1 MEVWVLYFWIVF
13 ANGQQAIMEN
23 NDRFTTKSSCYLV
36 AQEKAESLQIE
47 LWQTTGI
54 PVQIRHRCTRDDTPT

>member
-1 MEVWVLYFWIVF
+1 MEVWVLHFWIVF
-13 ANGQQAIMEN
+13 ATGEQALMEN